1 MKKKTDKQIAM
12 RVSSVSILGNV
23 ALSVIKLI
31 AGIVANSGAMISDAV
46 HSMSDVISTFV
57 VIIGYNFSSKGSDKD
72 HPYGHERLEC
82 IAALFLS
89 AILFVTGAGIGLE
102 GFNKILEGNYGQ
114 LAIPGAIALVA
125 AVISIVFKEWM
136 FWYTRH
142 AAKTINSSSLM
153 ADAWHHRSDALSSV
167 GSFIGIFGARLG
179 FPILDP
185 IASVVI
191 CLFIL
196 KAAFDIASDA
206 VDKLTDKAC
215 DEKTVKEMIKLI
227 ERQPGV
233 VNIDEIKTRL
243 FGNKIYVDVEIS
255 VDGNI
260 TLNETHDIAQNVH
273 DVIEHQF
280 EHVKHCMVHVNPDK
294 TNINTISCSKKIS
307 QSAI

>member
-23 ALSVIKLI
+23 VLSVIKLI

-125 AVISIVFKEWM
+125 ALISIVFKEWM

-142 AAKTINSSSLM
+142 AAKKINSSSLM

-196 KAAFDIASDA
+196 KAAFDIARDA

-227 ERQPGV
+227 EGQPGV

-255 VDGNI
+255 VDGNL
-260 TLNETHDIAQNVH
+260 TLNEAHDIAQNVH
-273 DVIEHQF
+273 DVIEQKF
-280 EHVKHCMVHVNPDK
+280 EHVKHCMVHVNPDQ
-294 TNINTISCSKKIS
+294 TNIETVSYSKKIS

>member
-260 TLNETHDIAQNVH
+260 TLNEAHDIAQNVH

-280 EHVKHCMVHVNPDK
+280 EHVKPVSYTHLCV
-294 TNINTISCSKKIS
+294 
-307 QSAI
+307 

>member
-243 FGNKIYVDVEIS
+243 FGNKIYVDVEIG

-260 TLNETHDIAQNVH
+260 TLNEAHDIAQNVH

>member
-167 GSFIGIFGARLG
+167 GSFIGIFGARLA

-260 TLNETHDIAQNVH
+260 TLNEAHDIAQNVH

>member
-102 GFNKILEGNYGQ
+102 GFNKILQGNYGN
-114 LAIPGAIALVA
+114 LVIPGAIALVA
-125 AVISIVFKEWM
+125 AVISIAFKEWM

-142 AAKTINSSSLM
+142 AAKKINSSSLM

-185 IASVVI
+185 IASVII

-196 KAAFDIASDA
+196 KAAFEIGRDA

-215 DEKTVKEMIKLI
+215 DDETINEMIKLI
-227 ERQPGV
+227 KAQSGV
-233 VNIDEIKTRL
+233 INIDEIKTRL

-255 VDGNI
+255 VDGNL
-260 TLNETHDIAQNVH
+260 TLNEAHDIAQNVH
-273 DVIEHQF
+273 DAIESKF
-280 EHVKHCMVHVNPDK
+280 EHVKHCMVHVNPDT
-294 TNINTISCSKKIS
+294 TNMTCHKKIS
-307 QSAI
+307 QSAM

>member
-243 FGNKIYVDVEIS
+243 FGNKIYVDVEMS

-260 TLNETHDIAQNVH
+260 TLNEAHDIAQNVH

>member
-1 MKKKTDKQIAM
+1 M

-260 TLNETHDIAQNVH
+260 TLNEAHDIAQNVH

>member
-136 FWYTRH
+136 FLYTRH

-260 TLNETHDIAQNVH
+260 TLNEAHDIAQNVH

>member
-260 TLNETHDIAQNVH
+260 TLNEAHDIAQNVH